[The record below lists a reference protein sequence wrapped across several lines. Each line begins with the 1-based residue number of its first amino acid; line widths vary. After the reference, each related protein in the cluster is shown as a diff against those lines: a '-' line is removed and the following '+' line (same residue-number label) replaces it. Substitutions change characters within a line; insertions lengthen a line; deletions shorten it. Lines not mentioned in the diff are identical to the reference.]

1 MRPATIASMEVD
13 GLKPSRL
20 LVVALLTF
28 VLTVSASVAVAASR
42 VALMVGNGTYAHRPP
57 PAAGFGVTVARAAQ
71 DPSAVE
77 AELGLDRPTRRL
89 IQQGLRNEGFDAGT
103 PDGLF
108 GPRTRAAIRA
118 WQAAREQAET
128 GYLDGVQAAALRA
141 AASPPA
147 AVASDPEAGTDQAA
161 GSPGASEPQVATAAP
176 PPAANGL
183 AAPAGG
189 ESPPAPAAAV
199 INPEDEDNAPAVQ
212 AARSTQL
219 PPEILVDRRLLR
231 VERLLAA
238 DNHQAAHDVMNEIF
252 ALEREHD
259 VALPAEFPFRFAQVA
274 FAAGLAETA
283 VEHVNEYLLA
293 AGRDGEFY
301 RAALELLD
309 TAEEAVRLAEAERRR
324 AEAARQRAEEERRRA
339 AARQRENDELA
350 RRQTEAAAVPLPRD
364 PLRSGG
370 LAPEMVSMPRGRFQY
385 VPITG
390 RSNLDVG
397 REPRWV
403 SIDRSLAIAKYEVT
417 RAEFARFAER
427 GRYRTEA
434 ERSQEDSVCDF
445 RVNRRLR
452 TWRQPG
458 FSQTDAHPVVCVTI
472 RDAMAYAEWL
482 SQETGHTYRLPSA
495 AEWQYA
501 ARAGSEEAMRH
512 IQSDDR
518 NNCGRGNLREY
529 PDRVDRNPPGC
540 VDGVERTAEVGR
552 FPPNAVGLHDMIG
565 NVGEFVLTC
574 LNRIPNT
581 DNYIERSDVAP
592 DDPRTCDRTL
602 AYGGTFGDYAWAW
615 YGFSRAATSYPFAEQ
630 YVGFRVLR
638 ELDGDQP
645 DVP

>member
-13 GLKPSRL
+13 GLKPARL

-42 VALMVGNGTYAHRPP
+42 VALVVGNGTYAHRPP

-77 AELGLDRPTRRL
+77 AALGLDRPTRRL
-89 IQQGLRNEGFDAGT
+89 IQQGLRNEGFAAGP

-147 AVASDPEAGTDQAA
+147 AVASDPEAGTDQVA
-161 GSPGASEPQVATAAP
+161 GSPGASEPEVATAAP
-176 PPAANGL
+176 PPVANRL
-183 AAPAGG
+183 AVPAVV

-238 DNHQAAHDVMNEIF
+238 DNHQAAHDVMNEII

-350 RRQTEAAAVPLPRD
+350 RRQAEAAAVPLPRD
-364 PLRSGG
+364 PLHSGG

-385 VPITG
+385 V
-390 RSNLDVG
+390 DVG

-403 SIDRSLAIAKYEVT
+403 SIDRPFALATYEVT

-427 GRYRTEA
+427 SRYRTEA
-434 ERSQEDSVCDF
+434 ERSQDDGVCDF
-445 RVNRRLR
+445 RVPHRRLR

-529 PDRVDRNPPGC
+529 PQPVDRNPPGC
-540 VDGVERTAEVGR
+540 VDGVERDGGSGALSPERCRTPRHDRQRRGVG
-552 FPPNAVGLHDMIG
+552 PQLPEPNSQH
-565 NVGEFVLTC
+565 
-574 LNRIPNT
+574 
-581 DNYIERSDVAP
+581 
-592 DDPRTCDRTL
+592 
-602 AYGGTFGDYAWAW
+602 
-615 YGFSRAATSYPFAEQ
+615 
-630 YVGFRVLR
+630 
-638 ELDGDQP
+638 
-645 DVP
+645 

>member
-1 MRPATIASMEVD
+1 MRPATIASLEVD
-13 GLKPSRL
+13 GLKPARL

-42 VALMVGNGTYAHRPP
+42 VALVVGNGTYAHRPP

-147 AVASDPEAGTDQAA
+147 AVVSDAEAGTDQAA
-161 GSPGASEPQVATAAP
+161 GSPGASDPQVATAAP

-183 AAPAGG
+183 AAPAVV

-350 RRQTEAAAVPLPRD
+350 RRQAEAAAVPLPRD

-390 RSNLDVG
+390 RSTGDVG

-403 SIDRSLAIAKYEVT
+403 SIDRPFALATYEVT

-427 GRYRTEA
+427 SRYRTEA
-434 ERSQEDSVCDF
+434 ERSQDDGVCDF
-445 RVNRRLR
+445 RVPHRRLR

-512 IQSDDR
+512 IQSER
-518 NNCGRGNLREY
+518 NNCGRGNLGE
-529 PDRVDRNPPGC
+529 NA
-540 VDGVERTAEVGR
+540 DGVGRTPPCADGAERTAEVGR

-565 NVGEFVLTC
+565 NVAEWVLSC
-574 LNRIPNT
+574 LNRI
-581 DNYIERSDVAP
+581 
-592 DDPRTCDRTL
+592 
-602 AYGGTFGDYAWAW
+602 
-615 YGFSRAATSYPFAEQ
+615 
-630 YVGFRVLR
+630 
-638 ELDGDQP
+638 
-645 DVP
+645 

>member
-1 MRPATIASMEVD
+1 MS
-13 GLKPSRL
+13 
-20 LVVALLTF
+20 
-28 VLTVSASVAVAASR
+28 
-42 VALMVGNGTYAHRPP
+42 
-57 PAAGFGVTVARAAQ
+57 
-71 DPSAVE
+71 
-77 AELGLDRPTRRL
+77 
-89 IQQGLRNEGFDAGT
+89 
-103 PDGLF
+103 
-108 GPRTRAAIRA
+108 
-118 WQAAREQAET
+118 
-128 GYLDGVQAAALRA
+128 
-141 AASPPA
+141 
-147 AVASDPEAGTDQAA
+147 
-161 GSPGASEPQVATAAP
+161 
-176 PPAANGL
+176 
-183 AAPAGG
+183 
-189 ESPPAPAAAV
+189 
-199 INPEDEDNAPAVQ
+199 
-212 AARSTQL
+212 
-219 PPEILVDRRLLR
+219 LLR

-274 FAAGLAETA
+274 FAAGFAETA

-309 TAEEAVRLAEAERRR
+309 TAEEAVRRADAEQRR

-350 RRQTEAAAVPLPRD
+350 RRQAEAAAVPLPRD
-364 PLRSGG
+364 PLHSGG
-370 LAPEMVSMPRGRFQY
+370 LAPEMVSMPTGRFQY

-390 RSNLDVG
+390 RSTGDVG

-403 SIDRSLAIAKYEVT
+403 SIDRPFALATYEVT

-427 GRYRTEA
+427 SRYRTEA
-434 ERSQEDSVCDF
+434 ERSQDDGVCDF
-445 RVNRRLR
+445 RVPHRRLR

-518 NNCGRGNLREY
+518 NNCGRGNLWEN

-565 NVGEFVLTC
+565 NVAEWVLSC
-574 LNRIPNT
+574 LNRIPST
-581 DNYIERSDVAP
+581 DNYVERSDVAP
-592 DDPRTCDRTL
+592 DDPRTCDQNV
-602 AYGGTFGDYAWAW
+602 AYGGSFGAYAWAW
-615 YGFSRAATSYPFAEQ
+615 YGMYLNVGTSIQPAQREI
-630 YVGFRVLR
+630 GFRVLR
-638 ELDGDQP
+638 ELDEDQP
-645 DVP
+645 GLP

>member
-1 MRPATIASMEVD
+1 MKPA
-13 GLKPSRL
+13 RL
-20 LVVALLTF
+20 PIVALLAL
-28 VLTVSASVAVAASR
+28 VLVASAAAALADGR
-42 VALMVGNGTYAHRPP
+42 VALMVGSGTYAHIPP
-57 PAAGFGVTVARAAQ
+57 PAAGFGVTVATAAQ
-71 DPSAVE
+71 DPPAVE

-118 WQAAREQAET
+118 WQAAREHAET

-161 GSPGASEPQVATAAP
+161 GSPGASEPQVVTAAP

-183 AAPAGG
+183 AAPAVV

-199 INPEDEDNAPAVQ
+199 INPEDEDNAPAAQ

-238 DNHQAAHDVMNEIF
+238 ANHQAAHDVMNEII

-301 RAALELLD
+301 REALELLD
-309 TAEEAVRLAEAERRR
+309 SAEDTVRRAAAERRR
-324 AEAARQRAEEERRRA
+324 AEAARQRAEQERRRV
-339 AARQRENDELA
+339 AARQRENDELV
-350 RRQTEAAAVPLPRD
+350 RRQMETAIVPLPRD

-370 LAPEMVSMPRGRFQY
+370 LAPEMVRLPTGRFQY
-385 VPITG
+385 VPMEGGSTG
-390 RSNLDVG
+390 DRG
-397 REPRWV
+397 REPRWM
-403 SIDRSLAIAKYEVT
+403 SIDRPFAIAKYEVT
-417 RAEFARFAER
+417 RVEFARFAER
-427 GRYRTEA
+427 SRYRTEA
-434 ERSQEDSVCDF
+434 ERSQEDSVCDY

-472 RDAMAYAEWL
+472 REAMAYAAWL
-482 SQETGHTYRLPSA
+482 SQETGHTYRLPSG

-512 IQSDDR
+512 IQSDER
-518 NNCGRGNLREY
+518 NNCGRGNLGE
-529 PDRVDRNPPGC
+529 NP
-540 VDGVERTAEVGR
+540 DGVGRTPPCADGARRTTDVGR

-581 DNYIERSDVAP
+581 DNYVERRDGAP
-592 DDPRTCDRTL
+592 EDPSTCDQNV
-602 AYGGTFGDYAWAW
+602 AYGGTFGGYAWAW
-615 YGFSRAATSYPFAEQ
+615 YGMYHCCPTELLIEAA
-630 YVGFRVLR
+630 
-638 ELDGDQP
+638 
-645 DVP
+645 